1 MTGFITNYIQNTAMG
16 MLSSGITA
24 AGNVAG
30 NAVGGVGTMIQSS
43 GQAVG
48 TGKCSHHSQSCTFP
62 SNTHLSGIEG
72 SIKNWGNYVNSY
84 GDRAI
89 AATAPNVGSGITA
102 VKKQKALPAPVKGAG
117 AIAKQKALPAA
128 PSSALKAL
136 PAPASKPNTLGTNT
150 PSYAGAVKKT
160 AVSAASKPKS
170 AVSGVSPSPSVAGLP
185 KPSVSKPSV
194 SSLPPV
200 NSKPLSSL
208 PPINPKP
215 LATSTTNKV
224 KVSAASK
231 PKTSGGLPRAP
242 VDGLPKA
249 PGLSSAPG
257 LPKAPGMPKPPGLT
271 GVTKAPPAPS
281 AYGLPKVS
289 SLPPANVPK
298 PPVGN
303 KVRIDP
309 ASKPKKY

>member
-72 SIKNWGNYVNSY
+72 SIKN
-84 GDRAI
+84 
-89 AATAPNVGSGITA
+89 GITA

-136 PAPASKPNTLGTNT
+136 PAPPSKPNTLGTNT

>member
-30 NAVGGVGTMIQSS
+30 NAVGGVGTMIQNS

-48 TGKCSHHSQSCTFP
+48 T
-62 SNTHLSGIEG
+62 GIEG
-72 SIKNWGNYVNSY
+72 SIKNWGDYINSY

-89 AATAPNVGSGITA
+89 AATAPNVGSGVTA
-102 VKKQKALPAPVKGAG
+102 VRKQKALPAPAKGAG

-128 PSSALKAL
+128 RSSSLKAL
-136 PAPASKPNTLGTNT
+136 PAPASKPNTLGANT

-170 AVSGVSPSPSVAGLP
+170 AVSGISPSPSVAGLP

-208 PPINPKP
+208 PPVNPKP
-215 LATSTTNKV
+215 LATSTANKV

-242 VDGLPKA
+242 VDGLPKV
-249 PGLSSAPG
+249 SG
-257 LPKAPGMPKPPGLT
+257 LPKAPGVS
-271 GVTKAPPAPS
+271 GVSKAPAALS
-281 AYGLPKVS
+281 ANGLPKVS
-289 SLPPANVPK
+289 SLPPPS
-298 PPVGN
+298 GN

-309 ASKPKKY
+309 ASKPKK